1 MGGRRMKRT
10 EYVTL
15 QDKTLIDL
23 FQQLGEDVSN
33 LELIDEEKNIDVV
46 VVSNSDWQYL
56 LEQVNDDVKESF
68 ADTSETD
75 LDEELAD
82 EETLFVVDKLFYYGS
97 GGWIF

>member
-1 MGGRRMKRT
+1 MKRT

-15 QDKTLIDL
+15 QDATLINL

-46 VVSNSDWQYL
+46 IVSNSDWQYL
-56 LEQVNDDVKESF
+56 LEQVDDDVKESF

-75 LDEELAD
+75 PDEGLAD
-82 EETLFVVDKLFYYGS
+82 E
-97 GGWIF
+97 

>member
-1 MGGRRMKRT
+1 MKRT

-15 QDKTLIDL
+15 QDQTLIDL

-56 LEQVNDDVKESF
+56 LE
-68 ADTSETD
+68 
-75 LDEELAD
+75 
-82 EETLFVVDKLFYYGS
+82 
-97 GGWIF
+97 

>member
-1 MGGRRMKRT
+1 MKRT

-15 QDKTLIDL
+15 QDQTLIDL

-46 VVSNSDWQYL
+46 VVANSDWQYL

-68 ADTSETD
+68 ADTSEAD

-82 EETLFVVDKLFYYGS
+82 E
-97 GGWIF
+97 

>member
-1 MGGRRMKRT
+1 MKRT

-15 QDKTLIDL
+15 QDATLINL

-56 LEQVNDDVKESF
+56 LEQVDDDVKESF

-75 LDEELAD
+75 PDEGLAD
-82 EETLFVVDKLFYYGS
+82 E
-97 GGWIF
+97 

>member
-1 MGGRRMKRT
+1 MKRT

-15 QDKTLIDL
+15 QDQTLIDL

-68 ADTSETD
+68 ADTSETE

-82 EETLFVVDKLFYYGS
+82 E
-97 GGWIF
+97 

>member
-1 MGGRRMKRT
+1 MKRT

-15 QDKTLIDL
+15 QDATLINL

-75 LDEELAD
+75 PDEGLTD
-82 EETLFVVDKLFYYGS
+82 E
-97 GGWIF
+97 

>member
-15 QDKTLIDL
+15 QDQTLIDL

-82 EETLFVVDKLFYYGS
+82 E
-97 GGWIF
+97 

>member
-1 MGGRRMKRT
+1 MKRT

-15 QDKTLIDL
+15 QDQTLINL

-82 EETLFVVDKLFYYGS
+82 E
-97 GGWIF
+97 

>member
-1 MGGRRMKRT
+1 MKRT

-15 QDKTLIDL
+15 QDQTLIDL

-46 VVSNSDWQYL
+46 VVSNSEWQYL

-82 EETLFVVDKLFYYGS
+82 E
-97 GGWIF
+97 

>member
-1 MGGRRMKRT
+1 MKRT

-15 QDKTLIDL
+15 QDQTLINL

-68 ADTSETD
+68 DDTSETD

-82 EETLFVVDKLFYYGS
+82 E
-97 GGWIF
+97 

>member
-1 MGGRRMKRT
+1 MKRT
-10 EYVTL
+10 EYETL

-82 EETLFVVDKLFYYGS
+82 E
-97 GGWIF
+97 

>member
-1 MGGRRMKRT
+1 MKRT

-15 QDKTLIDL
+15 QDQTLIDL

-56 LEQVNDDVKESF
+56 LEQVNDDVNKSF

-82 EETLFVVDKLFYYGS
+82 E
-97 GGWIF
+97 

>member
-1 MGGRRMKRT
+1 MKRT

-15 QDKTLIDL
+15 QDQTLIDL

-33 LELIDEEKNIDVV
+33 LELNDEEKNIDVV

-82 EETLFVVDKLFYYGS
+82 E
-97 GGWIF
+97 

>member
-1 MGGRRMKRT
+1 MKRT

-15 QDKTLIDL
+15 QDQTLIDL

-68 ADTSETD
+68 ADTSDTD

-82 EETLFVVDKLFYYGS
+82 E
-97 GGWIF
+97 

>member
-1 MGGRRMKRT
+1 MKRT

-15 QDKTLIDL
+15 QDQTLIDL

-68 ADTSETD
+68 ANTSETAS
-75 LDEELAD
+75 DEGLAD
-82 EETLFVVDKLFYYGS
+82 E
-97 GGWIF
+97 

>member
-1 MGGRRMKRT
+1 MKRT

-15 QDKTLIDL
+15 QDQTLIDL

-56 LEQVNDDVKESF
+56 LEQVDDDVKEAF
-68 ADTSETD
+68 ADRSDTD
-75 LDEELAD
+75 VTGDLTNE
-82 EETLFVVDKLFYYGS
+82 
-97 GGWIF
+97 

>member
-1 MGGRRMKRT
+1 MKRT

-15 QDKTLIDL
+15 QDQTLIDL

-82 EETLFVVDKLFYYGS
+82 
-97 GGWIF
+97 

>member
-1 MGGRRMKRT
+1 MKRT

-82 EETLFVVDKLFYYGS
+82 E
-97 GGWIF
+97 

>member
-1 MGGRRMKRT
+1 MKRT

-15 QDKTLIDL
+15 QEQTLIDL

-82 EETLFVVDKLFYYGS
+82 E
-97 GGWIF
+97 

>member
-1 MGGRRMKRT
+1 MKRT

-15 QDKTLIDL
+15 QDQTLIDL

-56 LEQVNDDVKESF
+56 LEQVNDDVKGLLLIPQRQ
-68 ADTSETD
+68 TWM
-75 LDEELAD
+75 
-82 EETLFVVDKLFYYGS
+82 KN
-97 GGWIF
+97 

>member
-1 MGGRRMKRT
+1 MKRT

-15 QDKTLIDL
+15 QDQTLIDL
-23 FQQLGEDVSN
+23 FQQLGEDISN

-82 EETLFVVDKLFYYGS
+82 E
-97 GGWIF
+97 

>member
-1 MGGRRMKRT
+1 MKRT

-46 VVSNSDWQYL
+46 VVSNSEWQYL

-82 EETLFVVDKLFYYGS
+82 E
-97 GGWIF
+97 

>member
-1 MGGRRMKRT
+1 MKRT

-15 QDKTLIDL
+15 QDQTLIDL

-46 VVSNSDWQYL
+46 VVSNSDWQFL

-82 EETLFVVDKLFYYGS
+82 E
-97 GGWIF
+97 

>member
-1 MGGRRMKRT
+1 MKRT

-15 QDKTLIDL
+15 QDQTLIDL

-56 LEQVNDDVKESF
+56 LEQINDDVKESF

-82 EETLFVVDKLFYYGS
+82 E
-97 GGWIF
+97 

>member
-1 MGGRRMKRT
+1 MKRT

-15 QDKTLIDL
+15 QDQTLIDL

-56 LEQVNDDVKESF
+56 VEQVNDDVQESF

-82 EETLFVVDKLFYYGS
+82 E
-97 GGWIF
+97 

>member
-1 MGGRRMKRT
+1 MKRT

-15 QDKTLIDL
+15 QDATLINL

-56 LEQVNDDVKESF
+56 LEQVDDDVKESF

-75 LDEELAD
+75 PDEGLTD
-82 EETLFVVDKLFYYGS
+82 E
-97 GGWIF
+97 

>member
-1 MGGRRMKRT
+1 MKRT

-15 QDKTLIDL
+15 QDQILIDL

-68 ADTSETD
+68 AATSETD

-82 EETLFVVDKLFYYGS
+82 K
-97 GGWIF
+97 

>member
-1 MGGRRMKRT
+1 MKRT

-23 FQQLGEDVSN
+23 FQQLGEEVSN

-82 EETLFVVDKLFYYGS
+82 E
-97 GGWIF
+97 

>member
-1 MGGRRMKRT
+1 MKRT

-15 QDKTLIDL
+15 QDQTLIDL

-56 LEQVNDDVKESF
+56 LEQVNNDVKESF

-82 EETLFVVDKLFYYGS
+82 E
-97 GGWIF
+97 

>member
-1 MGGRRMKRT
+1 MKRT

-15 QDKTLIDL
+15 QDQTLIDL
-23 FQQLGEDVSN
+23 FQQLGEDISN

-75 LDEELAD
+75 LNEELAD
-82 EETLFVVDKLFYYGS
+82 E
-97 GGWIF
+97 

>member
-1 MGGRRMKRT
+1 MKRT

-56 LEQVNDDVKESF
+56 LEQVNDDVKEFF

-82 EETLFVVDKLFYYGS
+82 E
-97 GGWIF
+97 

>member
-1 MGGRRMKRT
+1 MKRT

-15 QDKTLIDL
+15 QDQTLIDL

-33 LELIDEEKNIDVV
+33 LELIDEEKNIDVE

-82 EETLFVVDKLFYYGS
+82 E
-97 GGWIF
+97 

>member
-1 MGGRRMKRT
+1 MKRT

-15 QDKTLIDL
+15 QDQTLIDL

-68 ADTSETD
+68 AGTSETD

-82 EETLFVVDKLFYYGS
+82 E
-97 GGWIF
+97 

>member
-1 MGGRRMKRT
+1 MKRT

-15 QDKTLIDL
+15 QDQTLIDL

-33 LELIDEEKNIDVV
+33 LELIDEERNIDVV

-82 EETLFVVDKLFYYGS
+82 E
-97 GGWIF
+97 

>member
-1 MGGRRMKRT
+1 MKRT

-15 QDKTLIDL
+15 QDQTLIDL

-46 VVSNSDWQYL
+46 VVSNSDWHYL

-82 EETLFVVDKLFYYGS
+82 E
-97 GGWIF
+97 

>member
-1 MGGRRMKRT
+1 MKRT

-15 QDKTLIDL
+15 QDQTLIDL
-23 FQQLGEDVSN
+23 FQQLGEDVST

-82 EETLFVVDKLFYYGS
+82 E
-97 GGWIF
+97 

>member
-1 MGGRRMKRT
+1 MKRT

-15 QDKTLIDL
+15 QDQTLIDL

-56 LEQVNDDVKESF
+56 LEQVDDDVKESF

-82 EETLFVVDKLFYYGS
+82 E
-97 GGWIF
+97 

>member
-56 LEQVNDDVKESF
+56 LEQVNNDVKESF

-82 EETLFVVDKLFYYGS
+82 E
-97 GGWIF
+97 

>member
-1 MGGRRMKRT
+1 M
-10 EYVTL
+10 
-15 QDKTLIDL
+15 IDL

-82 EETLFVVDKLFYYGS
+82 E
-97 GGWIF
+97 